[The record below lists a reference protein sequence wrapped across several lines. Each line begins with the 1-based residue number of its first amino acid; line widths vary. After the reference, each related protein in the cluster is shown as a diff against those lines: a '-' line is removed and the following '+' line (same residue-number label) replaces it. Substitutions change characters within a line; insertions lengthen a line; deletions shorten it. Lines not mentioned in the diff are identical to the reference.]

1 MKIYG
6 CEIIL
11 NNEGKAVRALTK
23 NGDALLFWEQSKQGG
38 RDRIYSISPEQ
49 LRRKMYRGTAM
60 FK

>member
-11 NNEGKAVRALTK
+11 NDEGKVVRALTE
-23 NGDALLFWEQSKQGG
+23 NGDTLLFWEKSKYGG
-38 RDRIYSISPEQ
+38 WDRIYSISPEQ